1 MVVRLPVELDKYNPA
16 MKRYLPWV
24 AAVAI
29 AFSAM
34 ALVSYGQQSADE
46 KLMAHDQEVI
56 DDCWQEAKGTE
67 LTPVQVQ
74 VTIEACLQLEAVY
87 RYNWSTDPRPQSTGV

>member
-1 MVVRLPVELDKYNPA
+1 

-34 ALVSYGQQSADE
+34 ALVSYRQQSADE
-46 KLMAHDQEVI
+46 KLMAHDQDVI
-56 DDCWQEAKGTE
+56 DGCWQEAKGTD
-67 LTPVQVQ
+67 LTPTQVQ
-74 VTIEACLQLEAVY
+74 VTIEACLQLEDVY
-87 RYNWSTDPRPQSTGV
+87 RYNWGVSPRQQSTGV

>member
-1 MVVRLPVELDKYNPA
+1 

-29 AFSAM
+29 AFSAL
-34 ALVSYGQQSADE
+34 ALVSYGQQLADE
-46 KLMAHDQEVI
+46 ELMSHDQDVI
-56 DDCWQEAKGTE
+56 DGCWHEAKGTE
-67 LTPVQVQ
+67 LTPTQVQ

-87 RYNWSTDPRPQSTGV
+87 KYNWGTDPRPQSMGV

>member
-1 MVVRLPVELDKYNPA
+1 

-29 AFSAM
+29 AFSAL
-34 ALVSYGQQSADE
+34 ALVSYGQQLADE
-46 KLMAHDQEVI
+46 ELMSHDQDVI
-56 DDCWQEAKGTE
+56 DGCWHEAKGTE
-67 LTPVQVQ
+67 LTPTQVQ

-87 RYNWSTDPRPQSTGV
+87 KYNWGTDPRPQSLGV

>member
-1 MVVRLPVELDKYNPA
+1 

-29 AFSAM
+29 AFSAL
-34 ALVSYGQQSADE
+34 ALVSYGQQLADE
-46 KLMAHDQEVI
+46 ELMSHDQDVI
-56 DDCWQEAKGTE
+56 DGCWHEAKGTE
-67 LTPVQVQ
+67 LTPTQVQ

-87 RYNWSTDPRPQSTGV
+87 RYNWGIDPRPQSMGV

>member
-1 MVVRLPVELDKYNPA
+1 MVVRLPAELDKYNPP

-29 AFSAM
+29 AFSAL
-34 ALVSYGQQSADE
+34 ALVSYGQQLADE
-46 KLMAHDQEVI
+46 ELMSHDQDVI
-56 DDCWQEAKGTE
+56 DGCWHEAKGTE
-67 LTPVQVQ
+67 LTPTQVQ

-87 RYNWSTDPRPQSTGV
+87 KYNWGTDPRPQSIGV

>member
-1 MVVRLPVELDKYNPA
+1 MVVRLPAELDKYNPP

-29 AFSAM
+29 AFSAL
-34 ALVSYGQQSADE
+34 ALVSYGQQLADE
-46 KLMAHDQEVI
+46 ELMSHDQDVI
-56 DDCWQEAKGTE
+56 DGCWHEAKGTE
-67 LTPVQVQ
+67 LTPTQVQ

-87 RYNWSTDPRPQSTGV
+87 KYNWGTDPRPQSMGV

>member
-1 MVVRLPVELDKYNPA
+1 MVVGLPVRLDKYNSP

-29 AFSAM
+29 AFSAL

-46 KLMAHDQEVI
+46 KLMSHDQDVI
-56 DDCWQEAKGTE
+56 DGCWQEAKGTD
-67 LTPVQVQ
+67 LTQVQVQ
-74 VTIEACLQLEAVY
+74 VTIEACLQLEGVY
-87 RYNWSTDPRPQSTGV
+87 RYNWGKDPRPQSMGV